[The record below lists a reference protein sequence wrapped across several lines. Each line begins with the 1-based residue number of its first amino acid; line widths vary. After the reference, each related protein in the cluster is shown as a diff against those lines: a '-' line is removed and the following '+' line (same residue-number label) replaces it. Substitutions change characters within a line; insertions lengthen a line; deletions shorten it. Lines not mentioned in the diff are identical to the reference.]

1 MNNDGSPINEKK
13 NGVRIKKVKSF
24 NSNKSQFEDL
34 SQFVVSAQ
42 NKSLNNK
49 TKLNSILKRNSSK
62 TNEPS
67 MNESNSHDRRKR
79 VSIDNEQHLFGK
91 FFFTQLDSFE

>member
-62 TNEPS
+62 TNDPS
-67 MNESNSHDRRKR
+67 INESDSHDRRKR
-79 VSIDNEQHLFGK
+79 VSIDNEQHLFGN
-91 FFFTQLDSFE
+91 FFIRLDFFE